1 MDRSICQALNLDSS
15 ESVEVLLRICR
26 RQNNLNGLIICR
38 EAISQTEGSEN
49 WLDGS
54 KKLSRICREET
65 QKSRWIEIPLR
76 SIEKKRKK
84 GSIEENLLRSC
95 RA

>member
-1 MDRSICQALNLDSS
+1 MDRSICQALNLDRS

-54 KKLSRICREET
+54 
-65 QKSRWIEIPLR
+65 
-76 SIEKKRKK
+76 
-84 GSIEENLLRSC
+84 
-95 RA
+95 